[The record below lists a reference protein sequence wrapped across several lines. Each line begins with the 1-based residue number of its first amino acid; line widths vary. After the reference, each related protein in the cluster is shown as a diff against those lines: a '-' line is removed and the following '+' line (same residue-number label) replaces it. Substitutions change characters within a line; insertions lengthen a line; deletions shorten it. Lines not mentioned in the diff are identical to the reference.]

1 MRSSILSVGFL
12 PIVLVSWRAARNV
25 CFHSQFTYMFT
36 DHVCAMSSGRTPMS
50 STNTHTHLP
59 FSAPRPKHPPTP
71 FASLPRPEAPAEASV
86 SIQGRKCAG
95 FLPLRTLCQRP
106 ML

>member
-1 MRSSILSVGFL
+1 MRSIVLSVGFL
-12 PIVLVSWRAARNV
+12 PIVNFSWRAARNV
-25 CFHSQFTYMFT
+25 CLHPQFTYMFT
-36 DHVCAMSSGRTPMS
+36 DHVCAISSGCMPMS
-50 STNTHTHLP
+50 STNPHSQLP

-71 FASLPRPEAPAEASV
+71 FASLPRPEAPAEASF